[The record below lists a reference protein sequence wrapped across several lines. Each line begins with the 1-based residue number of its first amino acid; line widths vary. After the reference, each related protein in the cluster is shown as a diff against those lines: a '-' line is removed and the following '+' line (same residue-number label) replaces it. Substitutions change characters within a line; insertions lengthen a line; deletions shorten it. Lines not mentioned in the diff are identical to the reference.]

1 MPSLGLGAAPLG
13 STPFGF
19 GAPAR
24 LNSTSAKLFLDAQ
37 RTPRNAVHINP
48 STGDIVRDAANG
60 VHTGMDGVAQQ
71 VYLAMRTLQ
80 GSAIVR
86 GLGVAF
92 NVKVINETT
101 ARKLE
106 AEARRALS
114 DLTTRR
120 LVEVVS
126 VTSERVK
133 LTGVRVDVKWRNLTN
148 GETNV
153 TRWTN
158 G

>member
-13 STPFGF
+13 SVSLGY

-24 LNSTSAKLFLDAQ
+24 ANSTSAKLFLDEKLV
-37 RTPRNAVHINP
+37 RRNAVHINP
-48 STGDIVRDAANG
+48 ATGDVVRDPANG
-60 VHTGMDGVAQQ
+60 VHTGMDGVSQQ
-71 VYLAMRTLQ
+71 VYLALRTLR
-80 GSAIVR
+80 GSAIVQ

-106 AEARRALS
+106 EEARRALS
-114 DLTTRR
+114 DLVTRR

-126 VTSERVK
+126 VTSARVK
-133 LTGVRVDVKWRNLTN
+133 LTGVRVDVTWRNLTN
-148 GETNV
+148 NETNV
-153 TRWTN
+153 SRWTN